1 MGWGQHFIS
10 KDSSHSEEPSQGQI
24 SVRDY
29 NGEHKTVAILLE
41 RSQFHLK
48 RGIFTNQISSEF
60 RHKNCEGR
68 SHLSRIIEASDII
81 APGIISLKEIDT
93 SFDRTGCQIRAN
105 FAINSDRHCRLNTY
119 SPDNRTQHY

>member
-1 MGWGQHFIS
+1 MS
-10 KDSSHSEEPSQGQI
+10 
-24 SVRDY
+24 
-29 NGEHKTVAILLE
+29 
-41 RSQFHLK
+41 LK
-48 RGIFTNQISSEF
+48 RSNFDLKEEFFPSQISSEF

-68 SHLSRIIEASDII
+68 SHLVRIVEATEII

-93 SFDRTGCQIRAN
+93 SFDRTGCHIAAN

>member
-1 MGWGQHFIS
+1 MSLKRSHFDQTEEIF
-10 KDSSHSEEPSQGQI
+10 SSQI
-24 SVRDY
+24 SP
-29 NGEHKTVAILLE
+29 
-41 RSQFHLK
+41 
-48 RGIFTNQISSEF
+48 EF

-68 SHLSRIIEASDII
+68 NHLSRILEATEII